1 MCFVRGP
8 SAIFVLNVEFFLL
21 FSSSLVGP
29 KWAHSLIFRV
39 KLLMS
44 VCSVVELKFPG
55 VGQKFKFFPSRLYS
69 GILKECFVRLT
80 TFPRVL

>member
-1 MCFVRGP
+1 M
-8 SAIFVLNVEFFLL
+8 LL
-21 FSSSLVGP
+21 SSSLVGP
-29 KWAHSLIFRV
+29 KWALSLIFRV
-39 KLLMS
+39 KLFIS

-80 TFPRVL
+80 TFPEGSVASLGFPTARRMRLTLA

>member
-1 MCFVRGP
+1 MK
-8 SAIFVLNVEFFLL
+8 L
-21 FSSSLVGP
+21 F
-29 KWAHSLIFRV
+29 
-39 KLLMS
+39 MS

-80 TFPRVL
+80 TFPEGRYR